1 MSTSGGVGLALW
13 TGAQADCRDW
23 TSSSAV
29 LEGSQ
34 ELSQRRGSSFP
45 GESPAESPR
54 SPSVRGPRGEE
65 TGALELGGRACCGG
79 SSGAQAGRMEGTWTC
94 EPPGRRG
101 QGRGGEGGARS
112 TYPAKSAEGQSSPL
126 REEEKEKV
134 TQGSVRARRSFI
146 QQETQN
152 STELRQEIGFV
163 RLSASLRVATAA
175 RSRPEGGLPIQAGR
189 GGECYLPGTSVSQP
203 VLVLRGFH
211 VAKHLGGK

>member
-1 MSTSGGVGLALW
+1 
-13 TGAQADCRDW
+13 
-23 TSSSAV
+23 
-29 LEGSQ
+29 
-34 ELSQRRGSSFP
+34 
-45 GESPAESPR
+45 
-54 SPSVRGPRGEE
+54 
-65 TGALELGGRACCGG
+65 
-79 SSGAQAGRMEGTWTC
+79 MEGTWTR

-101 QGRGGEGGARS
+101 RGRGGEGGARG

-134 TQGSVRARRSFI
+134 TQGSVQARRSFI

-163 RLSASLRVATAA
+163 RLGASLRVATAA
-175 RSRPEGGLPIQAGR
+175 RSRPGGGLPIQKERGR
-189 GGECYLPGTSVSQP
+189 ECYLPGTSVSQP